1 MIVKVNWQDEEL
13 DTYYKKWAIQNL
25 YGKTTRANLLVF
37 NPNVKMY
44 GLPANKKEIKHLRRT
59 KMTLEEYVN
68 KRINEVDDLREL
80 TKELLTYYYEG
91 WSKEELSD
99 LGIEENED
107 EN

>member
-1 MIVKVNWQDEEL
+1 MK
-13 DTYYKKWAIQNL
+13 
-25 YGKTTRANLLVF
+25 
-37 NPNVKMY
+37 
-44 GLPANKKEIKHLRRT
+44 
-59 KMTLEEYVN
+59 LEEYVN

-80 TKELLTYYYEG
+80 AKELLTYYYEG

>member
-1 MIVKVNWQDEEL
+1 MKL
-13 DTYYKKWAIQNL
+13 D
-25 YGKTTRANLLVF
+25 
-37 NPNVKMY
+37 
-44 GLPANKKEIKHLRRT
+44 
-59 KMTLEEYVN
+59 EYVN

-80 TKELLTYYYEG
+80 AKELLTYYYEG

>member
-1 MIVKVNWQDEEL
+1 
-13 DTYYKKWAIQNL
+13 
-25 YGKTTRANLLVF
+25 
-37 NPNVKMY
+37 
-44 GLPANKKEIKHLRRT
+44 
-59 KMTLEEYVN
+59 MTLEEYVN

-80 TKELLTYYYEG
+80 AKELLTYYYEG